1 MKRHKNILAYI
12 SNAHLHTQTL
22 KKIKKLK
29 KLKKIKKL
37 LKNKKNKG
45 AT

>member
-12 SNAHLHTQTL
+12 SNAYLHTQTL

-29 KLKKIKKL
+29 KFKKIKKI
-37 LKNKKNKG
+37 KKN
-45 AT
+45 